1 MFTFLC
7 SLEVMGA
14 RGDVEVTRKLL
25 SSTTSYEDS
34 GAHTDVILQQS
45 RDFTEENRT
54 SLVHVFVYKKTQLQP
69 SMLNIHIKYHICKPL
84 FPKML

>member
-54 SLVHVFVYKKTQLQP
+54 SLVFVSIKKTQLQP
-69 SMLNIHIKYHICKPL
+69 SLLNIHIKYHICKPL

>member
-14 RGDVEVTRKLL
+14 RGDVKVTRKLL

-54 SLVHVFVYKKTQLQP
+54 SLVHVFVYKKPATAFDV
-69 SMLNIHIKYHICKPL
+69 KYSHQISYL
-84 FPKML
+84 

>member
-7 SLEVMGA
+7 SLEVMSA

-54 SLVHVFVYKKTQLQP
+54 SLVFVYKKNPATAFDV
-69 SMLNIHIKYHICKPL
+69 KYSRQISYL
-84 FPKML
+84 

>member
-45 RDFTEENRT
+45 GDFTEENRT
-54 SLVHVFVYKKTQLQP
+54 SLVFVYIKKTQLQP
-69 SMLNIHIKYHICKPL
+69 SLLNIHIKYHICKPL
-84 FPKML
+84 VPKML

>member
-1 MFTFLC
+1 MLTFLC

-54 SLVHVFVYKKTQLQP
+54 SLVFVYKKKKQLQP
-69 SMLNIHIKYHICKPL
+69 LMLNIHIKYHICKPL
-84 FPKML
+84 VPKML